1 MVAIAGEQERN
12 VLFTDQSLDLVEGNM
27 ILNGS
32 GPRAEDINTRI
43 DSARVFMHRLLLLL
57 RKERVADGMHRL
69 SFSR

>member
-1 MVAIAGEQERN
+1 
-12 VLFTDQSLDLVEGNM
+12 M

-32 GPRAEDINTRI
+32 GPRPEDINIRI
-43 DSARVFMHRLLLLL
+43 EGGRVFMHRLLLLL